1 MGSGGWVLSIE
12 EAAALV
18 VGSGGLIGDGLS
30 GELAGAFD
38 VELNLADG
46 DEDEER
52 SPGEGVKGVGG
63 VGIRWGE
70 EEDDEEGEDGDG
82 EEDDEEG
89 EDDDISD

>member
-38 VELNLADG
+38 VELNLVDG
-46 DEDEER
+46 DDDGR
-52 SPGEGVKGVGG
+52 SPGEGVKEGG
-63 VGIRWGE
+63 RSLHWGE
-70 EEDDEEGEDGDG
+70 EDEDGDEEEDDG